1 MTFKRPLLYLA
12 AGIAV
17 VSLLLVI
24 LANLPQA
31 TTRFAHSFP
40 STIQT
45 SAGTS
50 FSLQDYTITLTSPQ
64 SIYLGAFGKVDL
76 QIEPKNADGSAQSS
90 DLDKLYQQYNPVID
104 TRLELVGMTVQP
116 NDQMSEPLGQNKP
129 VQFEWQLSPNQDGSL
144 SGTLWI
150 YMSLVPK
157 GGGTAESLT
166 LICAT
171 NHWPGQRSDGDGG
184 WDGLY
189 TGGGGGLL
197 AIGLARCL
205 IPEAKAEVAE
215 ETLKFV

>member
-1 MTFKRPLLYLA
+1 MTSKRPLLYLA

-31 TTRFAHSFP
+31 TTQFTHAFP
-40 STIQT
+40 TTIQT

-50 FSLQDYTITLTSPQ
+50 FSLQHYTITLTSPQ

-76 QIEPKNADGSAQSS
+76 LVEPKNADGSTQSS

-129 VQFEWQLSPNQDGSL
+129 VQFEWQLFPTQDGSL

-166 LICAT
+166 LFALPITSEGKDLMGMAVGT
-171 NHWPGQRSDGDGG
+171 VYVLAGV
-184 WDGLY
+184 
-189 TGGGGGLL
+189 GGLL
-197 AIGLARCL
+197 AIGLAAYALFPRR
-205 IPEAKAEVAE
+205 K
-215 ETLKFV
+215 KKWQKRR

>member
-50 FSLQDYTITLTSPQ
+50 FSLQDYTITLTLPQ
-64 SIYLGAFGKVDL
+64 SVYLGAFGKVDL

-166 LICAT
+166 LFALPITSEGKDLMGMAVGT
-171 NHWPGQRSDGDGG
+171 VYI
-184 WDGLY
+184 LA
-189 TGGGGGLL
+189 GGGGLL
-197 AIGLARCL
+197 AIGLAAYALFPRR
-205 IPEAKAEVAE
+205 K
-215 ETLKFV
+215 KKWQKRR